1 MVIEYRSLSDMN
13 EAILRHLHKIPRDI
27 DLVVGIPRSGMLP
40 ANLIALYLNKPYV
53 DIDSYIEGRTY
64 SSGDRGQTTSSGEVK
79 KVLIMDDSI
88 AYGRAQEKAFQKLRT
103 IKSENKPEFIFG
115 VVYATREGKEK
126 VDFYCE
132 IVEGTRVF
140 QWNLFH
146 HRTIIPHS
154 CFDIDGVLC
163 PNPEIDDDGPE
174 YTSYIST
181 APVLHKP
188 SVEIDTIVT
197 TRLEKY
203 RDVTEKWLN
212 NNGIRY
218 KRLVM
223 LDMPTKEE
231 RTKWGKH
238 GIFKG
243 EIYRDSDC
251 WLFVESSL
259 HQAEDI
265 VRVSHKP
272 VFCTETFSM
281 MNHEQALKKEH
292 IVQKLE
298 SVKFVIK
305 KILRWKRK

>member
-13 EAILRHLHKIPRDI
+13 EAILRNLHKLPNDI
-27 DLVVGIPRSGMLP
+27 DLIVGIPRSGMLP

-53 DIDSYIEGRTY
+53 DIDSYIEGRIYTSGNRVLSV
-64 SSGDRGQTTSSGEVK
+64 SSEEVR

-88 AYGRAQEKAFQKLRT
+88 QFGRAREKALQKLRA
-103 IKSENKPEFIFG
+103 IKVKNRPEYVIG
-115 VVYATREGKEK
+115 VVYASMEGREK

-132 IVEGTRVF
+132 IVEGIRVF

-146 HRTIIPHS
+146 HRIIIPHS

-163 PNPEIDDDGPE
+163 PNPEIDDDGPL

-181 APVLHKP
+181 APLLYKP

-203 RDVTEKWLN
+203 RNITEKWLKSN
-212 NNGIRY
+212 NIRY

-223 LDMPTKEE
+223 LDLPTKEE
-231 RTKWGKH
+231 RTRWGKH
-238 GIFKG
+238 GLFKG
-243 EIYRDSDC
+243 EVYRNSDC

-272 VFCTETFSM
+272 VFCTESFFM
-281 MNHEQALKKEH
+281 INDEQALMKEKIH
-292 IVQKLE
+292 HNWKALKVL
-298 SVKFVIK
+298 IK
-305 KILRWKRK
+305 TIWGWKRL

>member
-1 MVIEYRSLSDMN
+1 MVIEYRSFPDMN
-13 EAILRHLHKIPRDI
+13 EAILRNLHRLPRDI

-53 DIDSYIEGRTY
+53 DIDSYVEGRIYT
-64 SSGDRGQTTSSGEVK
+64 SGDRGQSVSLKDVR

-88 AYGRAQEKAFQKLRT
+88 AYGRTKEKVLQKLNT
-103 IKSENKPEFIFG
+103 IKSGNRKEYVYG
-115 VVYATREGKEK
+115 VVYASREGKEK

-132 IVEGTRVF
+132 IVEGTRAF

-146 HRTIIPHS
+146 HQTIIPHS

-163 PNPEIDDDGPE
+163 PDPTVDDDGPL
-174 YTSYIST
+174 YTAYIAS
-181 APVLHKP
+181 APILHKP

-203 RDVTEKWLN
+203 RDVTEGWLRSH
-212 NNGIRY
+212 GIKY

-231 RTKWGKH
+231 RTRWGKH

-251 WLFVESSL
+251 YLFVESSL
-259 HQAEDI
+259 LQAEDI
-265 VRVSHKP
+265 VRISHKP
-272 VFCTETFSM
+272 VFCIETFSM
-281 MNHEQALKKEH
+281 INDEQALRKEH
-292 IVQKLE
+292 VHQKWE
-298 SVKFVIK
+298 SAKFVIK
-305 KILRWKRK
+305 KILRWKR